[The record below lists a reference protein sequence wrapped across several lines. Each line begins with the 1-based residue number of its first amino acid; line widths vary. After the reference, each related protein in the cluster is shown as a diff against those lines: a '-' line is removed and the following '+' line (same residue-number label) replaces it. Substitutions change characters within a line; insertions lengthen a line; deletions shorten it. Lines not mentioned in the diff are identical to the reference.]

1 MRSFILRSIGEE
13 EKEAEKEFE
22 ANFITRTVRSCQRQ
36 QSKEAKAEMQVRHR
50 RGGLTKRRTAS
61 KEKLLR
67 IAIGNCIVFRVRESK
82 EERSLKRRRK
92 PKRRTLTTAQRMMKD
107 QASCETA

>member
-61 KEKLLR
+61 RKLLKDR
-67 IAIGNCIVFRVRESK
+67 VWTVSFSGFGHREMNGN
-82 EERSLKRRRK
+82 LNA
-92 PKRRTLTTAQRMMKD
+92 P
-107 QASCETA
+107 